1 MQDIIQQLA
10 AELNKDPRHVENVVR
25 LLDEGNT
32 IPFIA
37 RYRKELH
44 GAMDDTALRT
54 LEERLQYLR
63 NLEDR
68 REAVKKAI
76 EEQGK
81 LTEELSA
88 AIDAARTLAEVED
101 LYRPYKQKRRTRAT
115 IAREKGLAP
124 LAELLFAQ
132 GPDCPDPTAEA
143 ARYVDAEK
151 GVETVEDALSG
162 ASDIIAETISDD
174 AALRKTLRTLLE
186 REGKLCSQAAV
197 EEDSVYRLYYDFS
210 QALSRL
216 QGHQILAVNRGE
228 KEGFLKVRVELDRD
242 RALQAVRRHVI
253 VPGSAAMEFIKSAA
267 EDAYDRLIFPA
278 LEREARSDLTE
289 RADEGAIGQ
298 FALNLKPLLMQPPV
312 KGRVTMGL
320 DPGYRMGCKVAVVDG
335 TGKVLDTA
343 VVYPTYGERQEKE
356 AIEKLAGLIQKHGVE
371 HIAIG
376 NGTASRETE
385 RMAVKL
391 IRQVNAA
398 GAHVSY
404 MIVSEAGASVYS
416 ASPLGA
422 EEFPEY
428 DVNLRSAV
436 SIARRLQDPLA
447 ELVKI
452 DPKAIGVGQYQ
463 HDMPPKR
470 LDEALSGVVEDCV
483 NAVGVDVNTASPSL
497 LQRVA
502 GLNAATAKNVVAYRE
517 ENGPF
522 TSRKQILK
530 VPKLGPKAFEQCAG
544 FLRVPESKSIL
555 DNTAVHPESY
565 AAAEQLLA
573 LTGHTLTDVRDGKL
587 GDLNAQ
593 IKAYGEEKAAEA
605 CGVGVP
611 TLRDVAA
618 ELMKPGRDIRDELP
632 KPIFRTDVLE
642 MKDLKPGM
650 VLTGT
655 VRNVIDFGVFV
666 DIGVHQDGLVHI
678 SQVSKKFI
686 RHPSE
691 VVSVGDIVQVVV
703 LEVDEKKKRISLSM
717 KQAPKA

>member
-1 MQDIIQQLA
+1 MQDLIQQLA
-10 AELNKDPRHVENVVR
+10 SELDKDPRHVENVVR

-44 GAMDDTALRT
+44 GAMDDTALRN

-63 NLEDR
+63 NLAER
-68 REAVKKAI
+68 REAVKRSI

-356 AIEKLAGLIQKHGVE
+356 AIATLAKLIRKHGVE

-385 RMAVKL
+385 QMAVKL
-391 IRQVNAA
+391 IRQVNEA

-416 ASPLGA
+416 ASPLAA
-422 EEFPEY
+422 EEFPQY

-470 LDEALSGVVEDCV
+470 LDEALNGVVEDCV

-502 GLNAATAKNVVAYRE
+502 GLNATTAKNVVAYRE

-544 FLRVPESKSIL
+544 FLRVPESRSVL

-565 AAAEQLLA
+565 AAAEKLLS

-593 IKAYGEEKAAEA
+593 IRTYGEDRAAA
-605 CGVGVP
+605 DCGVGVP

-632 KPIFRTDVLE
+632 KPILRTDVLE

-678 SQVSKKFI
+678 SQVSQKFI
-686 RHPSE
+686 KHPSE

-703 LEVDEKKKRISLSM
+703 LEVDEKKKRIGLSM
-717 KQAPKA
+717 KQVPKA